1 MESEG
6 SRELIFPPLTE
17 PGDAPLPNLTPRH
30 QELIPTPCGPI
41 KPWSELSC
49 PVKVYFCITLVS
61 LLSIIGLTIKT
72 LAQKSDENFTVSLI
86 QLIGVVFCIYYVT
99 RGILQENRQEL
110 IVFILS
116 ILLVMLRSLVNFLVL
131 MAEEKPARE
140 DPVILARFLVVL
152 SVGCFDVVC
161 AVILIRSQGMMAFRV
176 GGALESLQAQYFMLN
191 LCFSMLTFDL
201 QAQNLACSPSS
212 DLLAVSLAAL
222 VSDSFCKHL
231 LTAYSVS
238 STGGL
243 VHMGTESLSGQREP
257 MRSPGEAKKA
267 LSVCPDPDVRPVRLA
282 PAQSHACPRR
292 ALGWPQSDH
301 RHPGRS
307 QKQPSLGACELCVPR
322 VVQSVAES
330 ACCPWHELSKGLTRS
345 WILRELK
352 VLVWIFLVQNV
363 PEVAYLFYLLYTISR
378 AWGQGSS
385 YTAEAAAIVGSCISV
400 AIKSVLLWALVHV
413 YRSFG
418 QGLRE
423 RMFSSYG
430 RIES

>member
-6 SRELIFPPLTE
+6 SREPIFPALSE

-30 QELIPTPCGPI
+30 QELIPTPCGPVSSLGTVWPRGEI

-72 LAQKSDENFTVSLI
+72 LVQKSDENFTVSLI

-116 ILLVMLRSLVNFLVL
+116 ILLVMFRSLVNFLVL
-131 MAEEKPARE
+131 AAEDKPARE
-140 DPVILARFLVVL
+140 DPVILARFVVILLV
-152 SVGCFDVVC
+152 GFFDVIC
-161 AVILIRSQGMMAFRV
+161 AVLLIRGQGMMAFRV

-201 QAQNLACSPSS
+201 QAQLC
-212 DLLAVSLAAL
+212 
-222 VSDSFCKHL
+222 
-231 LTAYSVS
+231 
-238 STGGL
+238 
-243 VHMGTESLSGQREP
+243 
-257 MRSPGEAKKA
+257 
-267 LSVCPDPDVRPVRLA
+267 
-282 PAQSHACPRR
+282 
-292 ALGWPQSDH
+292 
-301 RHPGRS
+301 
-307 QKQPSLGACELCVPR
+307 LCVLILT
-322 VVQSVAES
+322 S
-330 ACCPWHELSKGLTRS
+330 GLYASLQHSLILIVGVLWAGLKVTIGILA
-345 WILRELK
+345 ILRELK
-352 VLVWIFLVQNV
+352 ALVWIFLVQNV

-385 YTAEAAAIVGSCISV
+385 YTGEAAAIVGSCISV

>member
-6 SRELIFPPLTE
+6 SRDLIFPPLTE

-61 LLSIIGLTIKT
+61 LVSIIGLTIKT
-72 LAQKSDENFTVSLI
+72 LVQKSDENFTVSLI

-140 DPVILARFLVVL
+140 DPVILARFVVIL
-152 SVGCFDVVC
+152 SVGFFDVIC
-161 AVILIRSQGMMAFRV
+161 AIILIRTQGMMAFRV

-201 QAQNLACSPSS
+201 QAQLCLCVLILTSGLYASLQHS
-212 DLLAVSLAAL
+212 LMLIIGVLWAILKVTIGILAVYAQFFVDHKDSPGWTP
-222 VSDSFCKHL
+222 VSFQCF
-231 LTAYSVS
+231 
-238 STGGL
+238 
-243 VHMGTESLSGQREP
+243 LSG
-257 MRSPGEAKKA
+257 
-267 LSVCPDPDVRPVRLA
+267 PV
-282 PAQSHACPRR
+282 Q
-292 ALGWPQSDH
+292 
-301 RHPGRS
+301 GR
-307 QKQPSLGACELCVPR
+307 V
-322 VVQSVAES
+322 
-330 ACCPWHELSKGLTRS
+330 ACCSWAELSKCLTWT

-352 VLVWIFLVQNV
+352 ALVWIFLIQNI

-385 YTAEAAAIVGSCISV
+385 YTGEAAAIVGSCISV
-400 AIKSVLLWALVHV
+400 VIKSVLLWAMVHV